1 MGELKMD
8 LPIREGASP
17 RKPAS
22 PNAKLEQQDIPLHT
36 VHEKSPTMNAVSQPV
51 EAQYLPDAIEIFKLE
66 SGGKINIKKEVQ
78 EMRHASSHQKRLK
91 EKYPQ
96 IDGGSGRETS
106 KLAKLTSLQAR
117 RFIFWKR
124 LSAFRTST
132 VCCSSPQQYEQVL
145 TPSSYRRRRL
155 HYGDLSWMSR

>member
-66 SGGKINIKKEVQ
+66 SGGVRADASRLTDTDTDDEVEDQ
-78 EMRHASSHQKRLK
+78 HQK
-91 EKYPQ
+91 
-96 IDGGSGRETS
+96 GGSGNE
-106 KLAKLTSLQAR
+106 AR
-117 RFIFWKR
+117 IF
-124 LSAFRTST
+124 
-132 VCCSSPQQYEQVL
+132 SPEEIEGEVS
-145 TPSSYRRRRL
+145 P
-155 HYGDLSWMSR
+155 D